1 MRPGQKSPAHLH
13 PQGNGVRPLAHSHR
27 LECDIGGEGSDPVA
41 KNERPAQGPAF
52 QKFRELRAF
61 SLGQMARLG
70 DAAPGGW
77 GAENS
82 EALSR
87 TGPRGNGAKARNPL
101 RRHNGRSATS
111 FWPKGGDFCGVPAP
125 PSCGRLSPN
134 GRIGA
139 GRPRGYDCAFL
150 CTKANKPMA
159 DRPESIL
166 EGKQRPFTGAE
177 FLETLRDGREV
188 YIYGERVKDVT
199 THPAFRNAAAS
210 AAKLY
215 NALHAAETRNVLTAP
230 TDTGS
235 GGYTHRFFKAAR
247 SREDVMAQRDA
258 IAAWA
263 RITYGWMGRSP
274 DYKAAFLNT
283 LGANAE
289 FYGRFADNARAWHK
303 RAQEAVLYLNH
314 ALINPPIDRN
324 KPVEQVKDV
333 YITIQK
339 ETDAGI
345 YVSGAK
351 VVATNSALTH
361 YNFLGQNM
369 GQDIIDPSMVV
380 MFIAPMNT
388 PGVKLVCRGSYEL
401 AAAATGSPWDYP
413 LTSRYD
419 ENDSIFIFDNAFIP
433 WENVLIHRDVERLK
447 AFYPRSGF
455 VNGFTLQGATRL
467 AVKLDFISGLLYKA
481 ARATGT
487 EAFRGVQAQIG
498 EVIGWRNLFWS
509 LSDAMCCNPEPWVN
523 GAVLPN
529 IRASTAYRLFMTEAY
544 PAVRQ
549 IVERVIASGLIYL
562 PSHTRDF
569 KNPDI
574 DKYLARYVR
583 GSNGIDYKERIKV
596 MKMLWDAV
604 GSEFGA
610 RHELYEMN
618 YAGSHELVRMFP
630 LQQAQASGALNEML
644 AFAEQCMADYDE
656 DGWKDPDYRN
666 NDDVSIVGKT
676 G

>member
-1 MRPGQKSPAHLH
+1 M
-13 PQGNGVRPLAHSHR
+13 PQTP
-27 LECDIGGEGSDPVA
+27 
-41 KNERPAQGPAF
+41 
-52 QKFRELRAF
+52 
-61 SLGQMARLG
+61 
-70 DAAPGGW
+70 
-77 GAENS
+77 
-82 EALSR
+82 EA
-87 TGPRGNGAKARNPL
+87 
-101 RRHNGRSATS
+101 
-111 FWPKGGDFCGVPAP
+111 
-125 PSCGRLSPN
+125 
-134 GRIGA
+134 
-139 GRPRGYDCAFL
+139 
-150 CTKANKPMA
+150 
-159 DRPESIL
+159 IL
-166 EGKQRPFTGAE
+166 EGKNRPFTGAE
-177 FLETLRDGREV
+177 FLQSLRDGREV
-188 YIYGERVKDVT
+188 YIYGERVEDVT

-210 AAKLY
+210 VAKLY
-215 NALHAAETRNVLTAP
+215 DALHAPKSKETLTTT

-247 SREDVMAQRDA
+247 SREEVIAQRDA

-289 FYGRFADNARAWHK
+289 FYGKFADNARAWHK
-303 RAQEAVLYLNH
+303 RGQEAVLYLNH
-314 ALINPPIDRN
+314 ALVNPPIDRA
-324 KPVEQVKDV
+324 KPAEQVKDV
-333 YITIQK
+333 YISIQK

-369 GQDIIDPSMVV
+369 GQEINDPSMVV

-388 PGVKLVCRGSYEL
+388 PGVKLICRASYEL

-413 LTSRYD
+413 LTSRFD
-419 ENDSIFIFDNAFIP
+419 ENDAIFVFDNAFIP
-433 WENVLIHRDVERLK
+433 WENVMIHRDTERLK

-455 VNGFTLQGATRL
+455 VNGFTMQGATRL
-467 AVKLDFISGLLYKA
+467 AVKLEFIAGLLWKA
-481 ARATGT
+481 TRATGV

-509 LSDAMCCNPEPWVN
+509 LSDAMACNPEPWVG

-562 PSHTRDF
+562 PSHVRDF

-583 GSNGIDYKERIKV
+583 GSSGIDYKERIKT

-618 YAGSHELVRMFP
+618 YAGSHELVRLFP
-630 LQQAQASGALNEML
+630 LQMAQASGDLERMMGL
-644 AFAEQCMADYDE
+644 AEQCMADYDE
-656 DGWKDPDYRN
+656 DGWLDPDYRN
-666 NDDVSIVGKT
+666 VGDVSIVGK
-676 G
+676 